1 MKTRRTVLAVAL
13 LALSVFA
20 VSCTDQ
26 LVIKGFTTD
35 CIGTKEKPIKATLN
49 IDQEGADG
57 AVASGLIRENGEVAF
72 AIGARNQ
79 PHPLLHSGHAPT
91 PPAKRDPNTVYTGDP
106 VTITLKVQ
114 PPCTFGTKKFT
125 GVLEDLPHEKPFGG
139 KAKYVLSLDKFH

>member
-35 CIGTKEKPIKATLN
+35 CIGTKDKPIKATLN

-57 AVASGLIRENGEVAF
+57 AVASALIRENGEVDL
-72 AIGARNQ
+72 AIGARNVRSR
-79 PHPLLHSGHAPT
+79 LLHSGHAPT

-114 PPCTFGTKKFT
+114 PPCTFGTKKFI
-125 GVLEDLPHEKPFGG
+125 GLLDELHEKR
-139 KAKYVLSLDKFH
+139 KYVLSLDKFR

>member
-1 MKTRRTVLAVAL
+1 MKTRRTCLAVAL

-20 VSCTDQ
+20 LSCTDQ
-26 LVIKGFTTD
+26 VVIKGFTTD
-35 CIGTKEKPIKATLN
+35 CIGTKDKPIKATLN

-57 AVASGLIRENGEVAF
+57 AVASALIRENGEVDL

-79 PHPLLHSGHAPT
+79 RTRLLHSGHAPP

-114 PPCTFGTKKFT
+114 SPCTFGTKKFT
-125 GVLEDLPHEKPFGG
+125 GVLDDLHEKG
-139 KAKYVLSLDKFH
+139 KYVLALDKFH

>member
-1 MKTRRTVLAVAL
+1 MKTRRTGLAVAL
-13 LALSVFA
+13 LVLSVFA
-20 VSCTDQ
+20 LSCTDQ
-26 LVIKGFTTD
+26 VVINGFTTD
-35 CIGTKEKPIKATLN
+35 CIGTKDKPMKATLN

-57 AVASGLIRENGEVAF
+57 AVASALIRENGEVDF

-125 GVLEDLPHEKPFGG
+125 GVLDDLHEKR
-139 KAKYVLSLDKFH
+139 KYVLSVDKFH